1 MNTGTVR
8 AKFVVTQIIDTQ
20 YAPNN
25 VQKKIV
31 LEPRYDQKIAEDVS
45 FQKATP
51 TGRMELAIDNPVAIE
66 RMPIGK
72 VFYVDFTPA
81 E

>member
-1 MNTGTVR
+1 MENTVR
-8 AKFVVTQIIDTQ
+8 AKFKVSEVIDKQ
-20 YAPNN
+20 LAPNYS
-25 VQKKIV
+25 QKTIV
-31 LEPRYDQKIAEDVS
+31 LTAQYDQKVAEDVS

-51 TGRMELAIDNPVAIE
+51 TGRMELQIDNPVAIE